1 MGINTDLNV
10 DPYYDDF
17 SEAKQFNRILF
28 KPAKAVQARELTQL
42 QTILQKQVERFGSN
56 VYKEGTVISG
66 INITSRPDISYVKLN
81 DTTGFTDPSVYNQ
94 TDSATFTA
102 TGNTTGLV
110 AEIILGE
117 NGFQTQDPDLK
128 TFFISYIGFDDTTV
142 AGASATDVKQFSQG
156 EVLSIKN
163 SSGTILESVTVA
175 TVAAHAGKSF
185 GVSCEEGVVYQ
196 KGHFIFVDN
205 QFVIVSKYSN
215 IPGASSVGF
224 TIAENLI
231 NSNQDTTL
239 LDNAS
244 GFNNE
249 NAPGADRLQ
258 LVPKLVTFATASE
271 PEEFFALVRYVGG
284 EAVRIRDRTEFNVI
298 GDELARRTYEES
310 GNYVTNG
317 LKVTLE
323 QDGSDSYAVVSPGK
337 AYAFGRETINVSAR
351 KLLIDPTTLTQ
362 TKNNQYTGVQYG
374 QYFTYAHAQAS
385 VLDDFAFDG
394 TVYNLKNSGN
404 TIIGTCSISNVTPGK
419 IYAYNIRKNAGQ
431 ENTAIAKI
439 ANTPITNSGTLY
451 GVNSGGKIFDT
462 GKGSINSISNVSFT
476 RRMKQAVVGSSPIT
490 ISATADFK
498 PLPGSN
504 IFAVDSSNQV
514 CACSSQ
520 YINTDDLEVT
530 ITDNGSG
537 VEFVYFDAII
547 SGTAQ
552 DGLQELDIYVNTT
565 YDLNGTGSFGV
576 SNIASLGVPNAI
588 QLLEVMDTGATP
600 AVNITSKFKLVNNQ
614 KDHFYD
620 HSYITL
626 KAGETIA
633 QNRALRVKVKALRR
647 QSTLGSGYLTAN
659 SYSALS
665 NRNLVKNFEGKNGI
679 SYDLINSFDF
689 RPYKQ
694 PLSSYSLGVAGAST
708 VTALSSA
715 IVPGISPANN
725 ATIISNQSYFMSRI
739 DSVVLDEFGD
749 TIIYK
754 GGEAENPSIPEISG
768 MYALSN
774 VYVPGNVTTIT
785 GNNPIRVVD
794 VTNKNYTMKEIAG
807 IEQKIDRLTDLV
819 SLSLLET
826 QTKSLFIPDANGLDR
841 FKNGIL
847 VDSFKT
853 LAVGDVAD
861 PDFGAAIDKSRTV
874 ATPSVTQFPV
884 DLKVDS
890 STGANVYQDV
900 VTLADTGSRVTVID
914 QPFATNFRNCVSNF
928 YNYAGKASIDPPFD
942 AGYDV
947 IQNPAVNLEIDIAT
961 PLLDLVDNLQEVLPL
976 TREQVD
982 SITGAVVANGNLFS
996 QTTTTTTTATELVVG
1011 DNQTTT
1017 SSVGNFVTDV
1027 TMSPYIQSR
1036 EVKILVTGLRPN
1048 TRHYF
1053 FLDGT
1058 AINTH
1063 VYPGEVNPTVVGS
1076 ATEYN
1081 VGEVEVKGT
1090 LGASVRTDTEGTL
1103 AAVFV
1108 IPEATFFVGE
1118 RAIEIADVDQ
1128 YSSLDSG
1135 KTSYTKAVYRA
1146 YNFEVSKSDLTQT
1159 TRTPTFD
1166 VERNVTTRSFTRQWR
1181 VDPIAQTF
1189 IVRPAQAEGASMSMI
1204 SSVDVYFKSK
1214 SATVG
1219 ATLELREVVNGYP
1232 SQSTLPFGR
1241 KHLRPSQINVSDT
1254 GATSTTFEFKNPVK
1268 LNVNKEYCFVVIPDA
1283 NSPDFLI
1290 FTSKVGNADLAT
1302 GTSITNDWGDGVLFT
1317 STNDSAWK
1325 SYQDEDIKFALKRY
1339 QHQATA
1345 GSVDLSPNDVE
1356 FLTVTDTTLQFR
1368 NDELA
1373 YVKKNTSYACG
1384 VTDRT
1389 VTITGGS
1396 VFAVGDY
1403 ILIEDDGNKFLSE
1416 IVAANDSASSLTLR
1430 TPYGTDI
1437 TTSATAS
1444 LTVAGKV
1451 SYFNKRKS
1459 DRVFLRL
1466 SSAKAGNFFVTGEIL
1481 NGYRTGATTTIS
1493 TVDNE
1498 PISYFQPQIFMSN
1511 SVRTSTDLTLYNG
1524 AAVDKSIPAN
1534 GNVYNTNALRVIN
1547 STSNIVNPSLS
1558 DSNDFKIR
1566 VAMTNNGYQSATPI
1580 VDPDLSMLNAYK
1592 YKISDSGTSTSSWVT
1607 REVTLQEQL
1616 DANGLRVYLSGY
1628 RPAGTYVDVYAR
1640 FVYPTDIEVQS
1651 NWIKLANSNEDMYS
1665 NPSNTLDYREYQY
1678 DLSSETN
1685 EFSSFQLKFEL
1696 RHATTTEINALDLVS
1711 AFPSVTRSTTAGNFV
1726 IGTTYRITS
1735 LGSTTQ
1741 AQWNT
1746 AAGTSGVTYSVGDT
1760 FTASGPGQGN
1770 GTANSSIVSPAENLF
1785 PHIFDYRAIAL
1796 T

>member
-258 LVPKLVTFATASE
+258 LVPKLVTFTSASE

-451 GVNSGGKIFDT
+451 GVNSGGKIFDA

-504 IFAVDSSNQV
+504 VFAVDSSNQV
-514 CACSSQ
+514 CVCSSQ

-826 QTKSLFIPDANGLDR
+826 QTKSLFIPDGDGLDR

-861 PDFGAAIDKSRTV
+861 PDFGAAVDKSRTV

-976 TREQVD
+976 TREEVS
-982 SITGAVVANGNLFS
+982 SISGPITRVRDNGILNT
-996 QTTTTTTTATELVVG
+996 QTTTVTTASTSIVAGETVT
-1011 DNQTTT
+1011 NT

-1118 RAIEIADVDQ
+1118 RSIEIVDVDQ

-1135 KTSYTKAVYRA
+1135 KTSYTKAIYRA

-1181 VDPIAQTF
+1181 TDPIAQTF

-1356 FLTVTDTTLQFR
+1356 FLTVTNTTLQFR

-1373 YVKKNTSYACG
+1373 YVKKNTSYSCG

-1607 REVTLQEQL
+1607 REVILQEQL

-1696 RHATTTEINALDLVS
+1696 RHATTSEINTLDL
-1711 AFPSVTRSTTAGNFV
+1711 N
-1726 IGTTYRITS
+1726 
-1735 LGSTTQ
+1735 
-1741 AQWNT
+1741 
-1746 AAGTSGVTYSVGDT
+1746 
-1760 FTASGPGQGN
+1760 
-1770 GTANSSIVSPAENLF
+1770 VSPAENLF

>member
-66 INITSRPDISYVKLN
+66 INITSRPDISYVKLD
-81 DTTGFTDPSVYNQ
+81 DTTNFTDPSVYNQ

-102 TGNTTGLV
+102 TGKETGLV

-128 TFFISYIGFDDTTV
+128 TFFISYIGFDDV
-142 AGASATDVKQFSQG
+142 AVPGASLTDVKQFAQG
-156 EVLSIKN
+156 EQLIIKDVNGASVAGAESI
-163 SSGTILESVTVA
+163 TVA
-175 TVAAHAGKSF
+175 RVSGHAGKSF

-205 QFVIVSKYSN
+205 QFIIVSKYSN

-224 TIAENLI
+224 SVAENLI
-231 NSNQDTTL
+231 NSKQDATL

-258 LVPKLVTFATASE
+258 LVPQLVTVATASE

-284 EAVRIRDRTEFNVI
+284 EAVRIRDRTEFNVV

-323 QDGSDSYAVVSPGK
+323 QDGSNSYAVVSPGK
-337 AYAFGRETINVSAR
+337 AYAFGRETVNVSAR

-362 TKNNQYTGVQYG
+362 SKDNQYTGVQYG
-374 QYFTYAHAQAS
+374 QYFKYDHTQDEPI
-385 VLDDFAFDG
+385 DDFDLNG
-394 TVYNLKNSGN
+394 STVNLKNGS
-404 TIIGTCSISNVTPGK
+404 TIIGTCSISNITPGK
-419 IYAYNIRKNAGQ
+419 IFVYNIKKNATK
-431 ENTAIAKI
+431 ENTAVTHVG
-439 ANTPITNSGTLY
+439 NLELDPSGILY

-462 GKGSINSISNVSFT
+462 GKGSIDSISNVSFT
-476 RRMKQAVVGSSPIT
+476 RRMKQSATSSPVT
-490 ISATADFK
+490 ISATDNFK
-498 PLPGSN
+498 PIANNSIL
-504 IFAVDSSNQV
+504 AVSSTNQLRT
-514 CACSSQ
+514 CSGQ
-520 YINTDDLEVT
+520 YINTDDLEIT
-530 ITDNGSG
+530 IQGSNP
-537 VEFVYFDAII
+537 EFVYFDAII
-547 SGTAQ
+547 TGTAQ

-565 YDLNGTGSFGV
+565 YDLAGTGSFGV
-576 SNIASLGVPNAI
+576 ANIASLGVPNAI
-588 QLLEVMDTGATP
+588 QLLEVMDTGASTP
-600 AVNITSKFKLVNNQ
+600 VDITSKFKLVNNQ

-626 KAGETIA
+626 KAGESIA
-633 QNRALRVKVKALRR
+633 QNRPLRVKVKVLRR
-647 QSTLGSGYLTAN
+647 QSTIGSGYLTAN
-659 SYSALS
+659 SYSTLA
-665 NRNLVKNFEGKNGI
+665 NKNLVKNFECKDGI
-679 SYDLINSFDF
+679 SYNLINCFDF

-694 PLSSYSLGVAGAST
+694 ASVSYSLGIAGAST

-715 IVPGISPANN
+715 IVAGISPSNE
-725 ATIISNQSYFMSRI
+725 ATIVSDQSYFMSRI

-754 GGEAENPSIPEISG
+754 GGEAENPSIPEIPG

-774 VYVPGNVTTIT
+774 VYVPGNVTKIS

-826 QTKSLFIPDANGLDR
+826 QTKSLFIPGGDGLDR

-861 PDFGAAIDKSRTV
+861 PEFGAAVDKSRTV

-947 IQNPAVNLEIDIAT
+947 IQNPAINLEIDIAT

-976 TREQVD
+976 TREQVN
-982 SITGAVVANGNLFS
+982 SITGAVVRNGNLFS
-996 QTTTTTTTATELVVG
+996 QTTTTTTTTTDLVAG
-1011 DNQTTT
+1011 DSQTTT
-1017 SSVGNFVTDV
+1017 SAVGNFVTDV

-1058 AINTH
+1058 AINDH

-1081 VGEVEVKGT
+1081 VSEVEVKGT

-1118 RAIEIADVDQ
+1118 RSIEIVDVDQ

-1135 KTSYTKAVYRA
+1135 KTSYTKAIYRA

-1181 VDPIAQTF
+1181 TDPIAQTF
-1189 IVRPAQAEGASMSMI
+1189 IVRPAQAEGANMSMI

-1214 SATVG
+1214 STSVG

-1232 SQSTLPFGR
+1232 SQAVLPFGR
-1241 KHLRPSQINVSDT
+1241 KHLRPSQINVSND
-1254 GATSTTFEFKNPVK
+1254 GATATTFEFKNPVK

-1290 FTSKVGNADLAT
+1290 YTSKVGNADLAT

-1325 SYQDEDIKFALKRY
+1325 SYQDEDIKFTLKRY

-1356 FLTVTDTTLQFR
+1356 FLTVTDTTLNFR

-1373 YVKKNTSYACG
+1373 YVKKNTSYSCG
-1384 VTDRT
+1384 VTNRT

-1396 VFAVGDY
+1396 VFSVGDY

-1416 IVAANDSASSLTLR
+1416 IVAVNDSASSLTLR
-1430 TPYGTDI
+1430 TPYDSD
-1437 TTSATAS
+1437 TTTTATAS

-1451 SYFNKRKS
+1451 SYFNRRKA
-1459 DRVFLRL
+1459 DRVFLRM
-1466 SSAKAGNFFVTGEIL
+1466 SSAKAGNFFASGEVL

-1498 PISYFQPQIFMSN
+1498 PISYFQPQVFTSDSI
-1511 SVRTSTDLTLYNG
+1511 RTSTDLTLYKG
-1524 AAVDKSIPAN
+1524 SAVDKSIPSN
-1534 GNVYNTNALRVIN
+1534 GNVYSTNALRVIN
-1547 STSNIVNPSLS
+1547 STSNIVNASLS

-1580 VDPDLSMLNAYK
+1580 VDPALSMLNVYK
-1592 YKISDSGTSTSSWVT
+1592 YKISSAGISTSSWVT
-1607 REVTLQEQL
+1607 REVVLQEQF
-1616 DANGLRVYLSGY
+1616 DAKGLRVYLSAY
-1628 RPAGTYVDVYAR
+1628 RPAGTFVDVYAR
-1640 FVYPTDIEVQS
+1640 FVYPTNVEVQS
-1651 NWIKLANSNEDMYS
+1651 NWIKLVNSSEDMYS
-1665 NPSNTLDYREYQY
+1665 NTSNTLDYREFQY

-1685 EFSSFQLKFEL
+1685 DYSSFQLKFEM
-1696 RHATTTEINALDLVS
+1696 RHANTTEINNLDLVS
-1711 AFPSVTRSTTAGNFV
+1711 AFPSVTRTATAGSFV

-1735 LGSTTQ
+1735 LGNTTQ

-1746 AAGTSGVTYSVGDT
+1746 AAGTSGVTYAVGAT
-1760 FTASGPGQGN
+1760 FTAVGVGAGN
-1770 GTANSSIVSPAENLF
+1770 GTANSSIISPAENLF
-1785 PHIFDYRAIAL
+1785 PHIYDYRAIAL

>member
-81 DTTGFTDPSVYNQ
+81 DTTGFTNPSVYNQ

-224 TIAENLI
+224 TITENLI

-258 LVPKLVTFATASE
+258 LVPKLVTFTSASE

-323 QDGSDSYAVVSPGK
+323 QDGANSYAVVSPGK

-451 GVNSGGKIFDT
+451 GVNSGGKIFDA

-490 ISATADFK
+490 ISATANFK

-504 IFAVDSSNQV
+504 VFAVDSSNQV
-514 CACSSQ
+514 CVCSSQ

-530 ITDNGSG
+530 ITSNGSG

-588 QLLEVMDTGATP
+588 QLLEVIDTGATP

-961 PLLDLVDNLQEVLPL
+961 PLLDLVDNLQEVFPL
-976 TREQVD
+976 TREQVN
-982 SITGAVVANGNLFS
+982 SITGAVIANGNLFS

-1128 YSSLDSG
+1128 YSSLNSG
-1135 KTSYTKAVYRA
+1135 KTSYTKAIYRA

-1166 VERNVTTRSFTRQWR
+1166 VERNVSTRSFTRQWR

-1241 KHLRPSQINVSDT
+1241 KHLRPSQINVSNT

-1356 FLTVTDTTLQFR
+1356 FLTVTNTTLQFR

-1403 ILIEDDGNKFLSE
+1403 ILIEDGGNKFLSE

-1444 LTVAGKV
+1444 LTVAGRV

-1511 SVRTSTDLTLYNG
+1511 SIRTSTDLTLYNG

-1580 VDPDLSMLNAYK
+1580 VDPDLSLLNAYK

-1628 RPAGTYVDVYAR
+1628 RPAGTYIDVYAR

-1696 RHATTTEINALDLVS
+1696 RHATTSEINTLDL
-1711 AFPSVTRSTTAGNFV
+1711 N
-1726 IGTTYRITS
+1726 
-1735 LGSTTQ
+1735 
-1741 AQWNT
+1741 
-1746 AAGTSGVTYSVGDT
+1746 
-1760 FTASGPGQGN
+1760 
-1770 GTANSSIVSPAENLF
+1770 VSPAENLF

>member
-258 LVPKLVTFATASE
+258 LVPKLVTFTSASE

-451 GVNSGGKIFDT
+451 GVNSGGKIFDA

-504 IFAVDSSNQV
+504 VFAVDSSNQV
-514 CACSSQ
+514 CVCSSQ

-826 QTKSLFIPDANGLDR
+826 QTKSLFIPDGDGLDR

-861 PDFGAAIDKSRTV
+861 PDFGAAVDKSRTV

-976 TREQVD
+976 TREEVS
-982 SITGAVVANGNLFS
+982 SISGPITRVRDNGILNT
-996 QTTTTTTTATELVVG
+996 QTTTVTTASTSIVAGETVT
-1011 DNQTTT
+1011 NT

-1118 RAIEIADVDQ
+1118 RSIEIVDVDQ

-1135 KTSYTKAVYRA
+1135 KTSYTKAIYRA

-1181 VDPIAQTF
+1181 TDPIAQTF

-1356 FLTVTDTTLQFR
+1356 FLTVTNTTLQFR

-1373 YVKKNTSYACG
+1373 YVKKNTSYSCG

-1607 REVTLQEQL
+1607 REVILQEQL

-1628 RPAGTYVDVYAR
+1628 RPAGTYIDVYAR

-1696 RHATTTEINALDLVS
+1696 RHATTSEINTLDL
-1711 AFPSVTRSTTAGNFV
+1711 N
-1726 IGTTYRITS
+1726 
-1735 LGSTTQ
+1735 
-1741 AQWNT
+1741 
-1746 AAGTSGVTYSVGDT
+1746 
-1760 FTASGPGQGN
+1760 
-1770 GTANSSIVSPAENLF
+1770 VSPAENLF

>member
-81 DTTGFTDPSVYNQ
+81 DTTGFTNPSVYNQ

-224 TIAENLI
+224 TITENLI

-258 LVPKLVTFATASE
+258 LVPKLVTFTSASE

-323 QDGSDSYAVVSPGK
+323 QDGAKSYAVVSPGK

-451 GVNSGGKIFDT
+451 GVNSGGKIFDA

-490 ISATADFK
+490 ISATANFK

-504 IFAVDSSNQV
+504 VFAVDSSNQV
-514 CACSSQ
+514 CVCSSQ

-530 ITDNGSG
+530 ITSNGSG

-588 QLLEVMDTGATP
+588 QLLEVIDTGATP

-961 PLLDLVDNLQEVLPL
+961 PLLDLVDNLQEVFPL
-976 TREQVD
+976 TREQVN
-982 SITGAVVANGNLFS
+982 SITGAVIANGNLFS

-1128 YSSLDSG
+1128 YSSLNSG
-1135 KTSYTKAVYRA
+1135 KTSYTKAIYRA

-1166 VERNVTTRSFTRQWR
+1166 VERNVSTRSFTRQWR

-1241 KHLRPSQINVSDT
+1241 KHLRPSQINVSNT

-1356 FLTVTDTTLQFR
+1356 FLTVTNTTLQFR

-1403 ILIEDDGNKFLSE
+1403 ILIEDGGNKFLSE

-1444 LTVAGKV
+1444 LTVAGRV

-1511 SVRTSTDLTLYNG
+1511 SIRTSTDLTLYNG

-1580 VDPDLSMLNAYK
+1580 VDPDLSLLNAYK

-1628 RPAGTYVDVYAR
+1628 RPAGTYIDVYAR

-1696 RHATTTEINALDLVS
+1696 RHATTSEINTLDL
-1711 AFPSVTRSTTAGNFV
+1711 N
-1726 IGTTYRITS
+1726 
-1735 LGSTTQ
+1735 
-1741 AQWNT
+1741 
-1746 AAGTSGVTYSVGDT
+1746 
-1760 FTASGPGQGN
+1760 
-1770 GTANSSIVSPAENLF
+1770 VSPAENLF

>member
-258 LVPKLVTFATASE
+258 LVPKLVTFTSASE

-362 TKNNQYTGVQYG
+362 SKNNQYTGVQYG

-451 GVNSGGKIFDT
+451 GVNSGGKIFDA

-504 IFAVDSSNQV
+504 VFAVDSSNQV
-514 CACSSQ
+514 CVCSSQ

-588 QLLEVMDTGATP
+588 QLLEVIDTGATP

-708 VTALSSA
+708 VTSLSSA

-749 TIIYK
+749 TVIYK

-961 PLLDLVDNLQEVLPL
+961 PLLDLVDNLQEFIPL
-976 TREQVD
+976 TREQV
-982 SITGAVVANGNLFS
+982 STISNGITRVRNNGILNTETG
-996 QTTTTTTTATELVVG
+996 TTTTTTTSLVAGETVT
-1011 DNQTTT
+1011 NT

-1135 KTSYTKAVYRA
+1135 KTSYTKVIYRA

-1181 VDPIAQTF
+1181 TDPIAQTF

-1214 SATVG
+1214 STSVG

-1232 SQSTLPFGR
+1232 SQAVLPFGR
-1241 KHLRPSQINVSDT
+1241 KHLRPSQIRISNNGT
-1254 GATSTTFEFKNPVK
+1254 AATTFEFKNPVK

-1290 FTSKVGNADLAT
+1290 YTSKVGNADLAT

-1580 VDPDLSMLNAYK
+1580 VDPDLSLLNAYK

-1628 RPAGTYVDVYAR
+1628 RPAGTYIDVYAR

-1651 NWIKLANSNEDMYS
+1651 NWIKLANSSEDMYS

-1696 RHATTTEINALDLVS
+1696 RHATTSEINTLDL
-1711 AFPSVTRSTTAGNFV
+1711 N
-1726 IGTTYRITS
+1726 
-1735 LGSTTQ
+1735 
-1741 AQWNT
+1741 
-1746 AAGTSGVTYSVGDT
+1746 
-1760 FTASGPGQGN
+1760 
-1770 GTANSSIVSPAENLF
+1770 VSPAENLF

>member
-94 TDSATFTA
+94 TDSAIFTV

-110 AEIILGE
+110 AEVILGE

-128 TFFISYIGFDDTTV
+128 TFYISYIGFDDTTV
-142 AGASATDVKQFSQG
+142 AGASSSDVKQFSQG

-163 SSGTILESVTVA
+163 SLGTIVESVTVA

-205 QFVIVSKYSN
+205 QFIIVSKYSN

-224 TIAENLI
+224 TVAENLI

-258 LVPKLVTFATASE
+258 LVPQLVTFATASE

-374 QYFTYAHAQAS
+374 QFFTYAHAQAS

-419 IYAYNIRKNAGQ
+419 IYVYNIRKNAGQ

-451 GVNSGGKIFDT
+451 GVNSGGKIFDA

-504 IFAVDSSNQV
+504 VFAVDSANQV
-514 CACSSQ
+514 CVCSSQ
-520 YINTDDLEVT
+520 YINTDDLEIT

-565 YDLNGTGSFGV
+565 YDLSGTGSFGV
-576 SNIASLGVPNAI
+576 ANIASLGVPNAI
-588 QLLEVMDTGATP
+588 QLLEVIDTGATP
-600 AVNITSKFKLVNNQ
+600 AVDITSKFKLVNNQ

-659 SYSALS
+659 SYSALT
-665 NRNLVKNFEGKNGI
+665 NKNLVKNFEGKDGI

-708 VTALSSA
+708 VTALSGA

-749 TIIYK
+749 TIIHK

-861 PDFGAAIDKSRTV
+861 PEFGAAVDKSRTV

-947 IQNPAVNLEIDIAT
+947 IQNPAINLEIDIAT

-976 TREQVD
+976 TREQVN
-982 SITGAVVANGNLFS
+982 SITGGVIANGRTRT
-996 QTTTTTTTATELVVG
+996 QTTTTTTTSTELVVG

-1058 AINTH
+1058 SIDTH

-1118 RAIEIADVDQ
+1118 RSIEIVDVDQ

-1135 KTSYTKAVYRA
+1135 KTSYTKAIYRA
-1146 YNFEVSKSDLTQT
+1146 YNFEVSKSELTQT

-1214 SATVG
+1214 STSVG

-1241 KHLRPSQINVSDT
+1241 KHLRPSQISVSDD
-1254 GATSTTFEFKNPVK
+1254 GATATTFEFKNPVK

-1290 FTSKVGNADLAT
+1290 YTSKVGNADLAT

-1325 SYQDEDIKFALKRY
+1325 SYQDEDIKFTLKRY
-1339 QHQATA
+1339 QHQSTA

-1444 LTVAGKV
+1444 LTVAGRV
-1451 SYFNKRKS
+1451 SYFNRRKS
-1459 DRVFLRL
+1459 DRVFLRI
-1466 SSAKAGNFFVTGEIL
+1466 SSAKAGNFFVAGEVL

-1498 PISYFQPQIFMSN
+1498 PISYFQPQVFTSN

-1580 VDPDLSMLNAYK
+1580 VDPDLSMLNAYR
-1592 YKISDSGTSTSSWVT
+1592 YKISDSTTSTSSWVT

-1628 RPAGTYVDVYAR
+1628 RPAGTYVDIYAR
-1640 FVYPTDIEVQS
+1640 FVYPTDVEVQS
-1651 NWIKLANSNEDMYS
+1651 NWIKLVNANEDMYS

-1696 RHATTTEINALDLVS
+1696 RHATTSEINTLDL
-1711 AFPSVTRSTTAGNFV
+1711 N
-1726 IGTTYRITS
+1726 
-1735 LGSTTQ
+1735 
-1741 AQWNT
+1741 
-1746 AAGTSGVTYSVGDT
+1746 
-1760 FTASGPGQGN
+1760 
-1770 GTANSSIVSPAENLF
+1770 VSPAENLF

>member
-258 LVPKLVTFATASE
+258 LVPKLVTFTSASE

-451 GVNSGGKIFDT
+451 GVNSGGKIFDA

-504 IFAVDSSNQV
+504 VFAVDSSNQV
-514 CACSSQ
+514 CVCSSQ

-861 PDFGAAIDKSRTV
+861 PDFGAAVDKSRTV

-976 TREQVD
+976 TREEVS
-982 SITGAVVANGNLFS
+982 SISGPITRVRDNGILNT
-996 QTTTTTTTATELVVG
+996 QTTTVTTASTSIVAGETVT
-1011 DNQTTT
+1011 NT

-1063 VYPGEVNPTVVGS
+1063 VYPGEVNPTTVGS

-1118 RAIEIADVDQ
+1118 RSIEIVDVDQ

-1135 KTSYTKAVYRA
+1135 KTSYTKAIYRA

-1181 VDPIAQTF
+1181 TDPIAQTF

-1241 KHLRPSQINVSDT
+1241 KHLRPSQINVSNT

-1356 FLTVTDTTLQFR
+1356 FLTVTNTTLQFR

-1373 YVKKNTSYACG
+1373 YVKKNTSYSCG

-1607 REVTLQEQL
+1607 REVILQEQL

-1696 RHATTTEINALDLVS
+1696 RHATTSEINTLDL
-1711 AFPSVTRSTTAGNFV
+1711 N
-1726 IGTTYRITS
+1726 
-1735 LGSTTQ
+1735 
-1741 AQWNT
+1741 
-1746 AAGTSGVTYSVGDT
+1746 
-1760 FTASGPGQGN
+1760 
-1770 GTANSSIVSPAENLF
+1770 VSPAENLF

>member
-258 LVPKLVTFATASE
+258 LVPKLVTFTSASE

-323 QDGSDSYAVVSPGK
+323 QDGANSYAVVSPGK

-451 GVNSGGKIFDT
+451 GVNSGGKIFDA

-504 IFAVDSSNQV
+504 VFAVDSSNQV
-514 CACSSQ
+514 CVCSSQ

-861 PDFGAAIDKSRTV
+861 PDFGAAVDKSRTV

-976 TREQVD
+976 TREEVS
-982 SITGAVVANGNLFS
+982 SISGPITRVRDNGILNT
-996 QTTTTTTTATELVVG
+996 QTTTVTTASTSIVAGETVT
-1011 DNQTTT
+1011 NT

-1118 RAIEIADVDQ
+1118 RSIEIVDVDQ

-1135 KTSYTKAVYRA
+1135 KTSYTKAIYRA

-1181 VDPIAQTF
+1181 TDPIAQTF

-1356 FLTVTDTTLQFR
+1356 FLTVTNTTLQFR

-1373 YVKKNTSYACG
+1373 YVKKNTSYSCG

-1607 REVTLQEQL
+1607 REVILQEQL

-1696 RHATTTEINALDLVS
+1696 RHATTSEINTLDL
-1711 AFPSVTRSTTAGNFV
+1711 N
-1726 IGTTYRITS
+1726 
-1735 LGSTTQ
+1735 
-1741 AQWNT
+1741 
-1746 AAGTSGVTYSVGDT
+1746 
-1760 FTASGPGQGN
+1760 
-1770 GTANSSIVSPAENLF
+1770 VSPAENLF

>member
-215 IPGASSVGF
+215 IPGVSSVGF

-439 ANTPITNSGTLY
+439 TNTPITNSGTLY
-451 GVNSGGKIFDT
+451 GVNSGGKIFDA

-490 ISATADFK
+490 ISATANFK

-504 IFAVDSSNQV
+504 VFAVDSSNQV
-514 CACSSQ
+514 CVCSSQ

-588 QLLEVMDTGATP
+588 QLLEVIDTGATP

-861 PDFGAAIDKSRTV
+861 PDFGAAVDKSRTV

-976 TREQVD
+976 TREEVS
-982 SITGAVVANGNLFS
+982 SISGPITRVRDNGILNT
-996 QTTTTTTTATELVVG
+996 QTTTVTTASTSIVAGETVT
-1011 DNQTTT
+1011 NT

-1118 RAIEIADVDQ
+1118 RSIEIVDVDQ

-1135 KTSYTKAVYRA
+1135 KTSYTKAIYRA

-1181 VDPIAQTF
+1181 TDPIAQTF

-1356 FLTVTDTTLQFR
+1356 FLTVTNTTLQFR

-1416 IVAANDSASSLTLR
+1416 IVAANEGASSLTLR

-1511 SVRTSTDLTLYNG
+1511 SIRTSTDLTLYNG

-1607 REVTLQEQL
+1607 REVILQEQL

-1651 NWIKLANSNEDMYS
+1651 NWIKLANSSEDMYS

-1696 RHATTTEINALDLVS
+1696 RHATTSEINTLDL
-1711 AFPSVTRSTTAGNFV
+1711 N
-1726 IGTTYRITS
+1726 
-1735 LGSTTQ
+1735 
-1741 AQWNT
+1741 
-1746 AAGTSGVTYSVGDT
+1746 
-1760 FTASGPGQGN
+1760 
-1770 GTANSSIVSPAENLF
+1770 VSPAENLF

>member
-66 INITSRPDISYVKLN
+66 INITSRPDIFYVKLN

-128 TFFISYIGFDDTTV
+128 TFFINYIGFDDTTV
-142 AGASATDVKQFSQG
+142 ANASASDVKQFSQG
-156 EVLSIKN
+156 EVLTIKD
-163 SSGTILESVTVA
+163 SSGATVQSVTVA
-175 TVAAHAGKSF
+175 TVAAHAGRSF

-205 QFVIVSKYSN
+205 QFIIISKYSN

-231 NSNQDTTL
+231 SSNQDTTL

-284 EAVRIRDRTEFNVI
+284 EAVRIRDRTEFNVV
-298 GDELARRTYEES
+298 GDELARRTYDES

-323 QDGSDSYAVVSPGK
+323 QEGSNSYAVVSPGK
-337 AYAFGRETINVSAR
+337 AYVFGRETINVSAR

-362 TKNNQYTGVQYG
+362 SKGNQYTGVQYG
-374 QYFTYAHAQAS
+374 QFFTYAHSQGS

-394 TVYNLKNSGN
+394 TTYNLKNSGN

-419 IYAYNIRKNAGQ
+419 IYVYNIRKNSGQ

-439 ANTPITNSGTLY
+439 SNTPITNSGTLY
-451 GVNSGGKIFDT
+451 GVNSGGKIFDA
-462 GKGSINSISNVSFT
+462 GKGSISSISNVSFT
-476 RRMKQAVVGSSPIT
+476 RRMRQAVVGSSPIT

-504 IFAVDSSNQV
+504 VYAVDSANQV
-514 CACSSQ
+514 CVCSSQ

-530 ITDNGSG
+530 ITDNGAG

-547 SGTAQ
+547 SGTAE

-565 YDLNGTGSFGV
+565 YDLSGSGSFGV
-576 SNIASLGVPNAI
+576 PNIASLGVPNAI
-588 QLLEVMDTGATP
+588 QLLEVIDSGASP
-600 AVNITSKFKLVNNQ
+600 AVDITSKFKLVNNQ

-620 HSYITL
+620 HSFITL

-633 QNRALRVKVKALRR
+633 QNRALRVKVKVLRR

-659 SYSALS
+659 SYSALT
-665 NRNLVKNFEGKNGI
+665 NKNLVKNFEGKDGI

-694 PLSSYSLGVAGAST
+694 PLASYSLGTSGAST

-715 IVPGISPANN
+715 IVPGISPSNE
-725 ATIISNQSYFMSRI
+725 ATIVSSQTYFMSRV

-749 TIIYK
+749 TVIYK
-754 GGEAENPSIPEISG
+754 GGEAENPSIPEIPG
-768 MYALSN
+768 LYALSN
-774 VYVPGNVTTIT
+774 VYVPGNVTKIS

-826 QTKSLFIPDANGLDR
+826 QTKSLFIPDGSGNDR

-847 VDSFKT
+847 VDSFKS
-853 LAVGDVAD
+853 LAVADVKD
-861 PDFGAAIDKSRTV
+861 PAFGAAIDKSRTV
-874 ATPSVTQFPV
+874 ATPSVTQFPI

-914 QPFATNFRNCVSNF
+914 QPFATDFRNCVSNF

-947 IQNPAVNLEIDIAT
+947 IQNPAINLEVDIAT
-961 PLLDLVDNLQEVLPL
+961 PLLDLIDNLQEIVPL

-982 SITGAVVANGNLFS
+982 SITGGVIADGRRDRS
-996 QTTTTTTTATELVVG
+996 QTTTETITSTNLTVG
-1011 DNQTTT
+1011 DNRTTT

-1063 VYPGEVNPTVVGS
+1063 VYPGEVNPTVIGS

-1081 VGEVEVKGT
+1081 VSEVEVKGT
-1090 LGASVRTDTEGTL
+1090 LGGVVRTDTEGTL
-1103 AAVFV
+1103 AAVFA
-1108 IPEATFFVGE
+1108 IPESTFFVGE
-1118 RAIEIADVDQ
+1118 RSIEIVDVDQ

-1135 KTSYTKAVYRA
+1135 KTSYTKAIYRA
-1146 YNFEVSKSDLTQT
+1146 YNFEVSKSELTQT

-1214 SATVG
+1214 STSVG

-1232 SQSTLPFGR
+1232 SQAVLPFGR
-1241 KHLRPSQINVSDT
+1241 KHLRSSQISTSND
-1254 GATSTTFEFKNPVK
+1254 GATATTFEFKNPVK

-1290 FTSKVGNADLAT
+1290 FTSKVGNSDLAT

-1325 SYQDEDIKFALKRY
+1325 SYQDEDIKFTLKRY

-1356 FLTVTDTTLQFR
+1356 FFTVTNTTLQFR

-1384 VTDRT
+1384 VNDRT

-1403 ILIEDDGNKFLSE
+1403 ILIEDAGNKFLSE
-1416 IVAANDSASSLTLR
+1416 IVFANDSASILTLR
-1430 TPYGTDI
+1430 TPYGSD
-1437 TTSATAS
+1437 TTTAATAS
-1444 LTVAGKV
+1444 LTVAGRV
-1451 SYFNKRKS
+1451 SYFNKKKS
-1459 DRVFLRL
+1459 DRVFLRK
-1466 SSAKAGNFFVTGEIL
+1466 SSAKAGNFFVAGEVL

-1524 AAVDKSIPAN
+1524 SAVDKSIPAN

-1547 STSNIVNPSLS
+1547 STSNIVNASLNVN
-1558 DSNDFKIR
+1558 NDFKIR
-1566 VAMTNNGYQSATPI
+1566 VAMTNSGYQSATPI
-1580 VDPDLSMLNAYK
+1580 VDPDLSILNAYK
-1592 YKISDSGTSTSSWVT
+1592 YKISDSSASTSSWVT

-1616 DANGLRVYLSGY
+1616 DANGLRVYLSAY

-1651 NWIKLANSNEDMYS
+1651 DWIKLVNSNEDMYS
-1665 NPSNTLDYREYQY
+1665 NATNTLDYREYQY

-1696 RHATTTEINALDLVS
+1696 RHATTSEINTLDLN
-1711 AFPSVTRSTTAGNFV
+1711 VT
-1726 IGTTYRITS
+1726 
-1735 LGSTTQ
+1735 
-1741 AQWNT
+1741 
-1746 AAGTSGVTYSVGDT
+1746 
-1760 FTASGPGQGN
+1760 
-1770 GTANSSIVSPAENLF
+1770 PAENVF

>member
-81 DTTGFTDPSVYNQ
+81 DTTGFTNPSVYNQ

-224 TIAENLI
+224 TITENLI

-258 LVPKLVTFATASE
+258 LVPKLVTFTSASE

-323 QDGSDSYAVVSPGK
+323 QAGANSYAVVSPGK

-451 GVNSGGKIFDT
+451 GVNSGGKIFDA

-490 ISATADFK
+490 ISATANFK

-504 IFAVDSSNQV
+504 VFAVDSSNQV
-514 CACSSQ
+514 CVCSSQ

-530 ITDNGSG
+530 ITSNGSG

-588 QLLEVMDTGATP
+588 QLLEVIDTGATP

-961 PLLDLVDNLQEVLPL
+961 PLLDLVDNLQEVFPL
-976 TREQVD
+976 TREQVN
-982 SITGAVVANGNLFS
+982 SITGAVIANGNLFS

-1128 YSSLDSG
+1128 YSSLNSG
-1135 KTSYTKAVYRA
+1135 KTSYTKAIYRA

-1166 VERNVTTRSFTRQWR
+1166 VERNVSTRSFTRQWR

-1241 KHLRPSQINVSDT
+1241 KHLRPSQINVSNT

-1356 FLTVTDTTLQFR
+1356 FLTVTNTTLQFR

-1403 ILIEDDGNKFLSE
+1403 ILIEDGGNKFLSE

-1444 LTVAGKV
+1444 LTVAGRV

-1511 SVRTSTDLTLYNG
+1511 SIRTSTDLTLYNG

-1580 VDPDLSMLNAYK
+1580 VDPDLSLLNAYK

-1628 RPAGTYVDVYAR
+1628 RPAGTYIDVYAR

-1696 RHATTTEINALDLVS
+1696 RHATTSEINTLDL
-1711 AFPSVTRSTTAGNFV
+1711 N
-1726 IGTTYRITS
+1726 
-1735 LGSTTQ
+1735 
-1741 AQWNT
+1741 
-1746 AAGTSGVTYSVGDT
+1746 
-1760 FTASGPGQGN
+1760 
-1770 GTANSSIVSPAENLF
+1770 VSPAENLF

>member
-81 DTTGFTDPSVYNQ
+81 DTTGFTDPSIYNQ

-128 TFFISYIGFDDTTV
+128 TFFISYIGFDDIDV
-142 AGASATDVKQFSQG
+142 PGASATDVKQFSQG

-224 TIAENLI
+224 TVAENLI
-231 NSNQDTTL
+231 NSDKDATL

-258 LVPKLVTFATASE
+258 LVPQLVTVATASE

-284 EAVRIRDRTEFNVI
+284 EAVRIRDRTEFNVV

-323 QDGSDSYAVVSPGK
+323 QEGSNSYAVVSPGK
-337 AYAFGRETINVSAR
+337 AYAFGRETVNVSAR

-362 TKNNQYTGVQYG
+362 SKNNQYTGVQYG
-374 QYFTYAHAQAS
+374 QYFTYNHTLNQPLNDFG
-385 VLDDFAFDG
+385 LDGA
-394 TVYNLKNSGN
+394 TVNLINGS
-404 TIIGTCSISNVTPGK
+404 TIIGTCSISNITPGK
-419 IYAYNIRKNAGQ
+419 IFVYNIKKNATK
-431 ENTAIAKI
+431 ENTAVTKI
-439 ANTPITNSGTLY
+439 NDTVLTNSGTLY
-451 GVNSGGKIFDT
+451 GVNSGGKIFDA
-462 GKGSINSISNVSFT
+462 GKGSINNISNVSFT
-476 RRMKQAVVGSSPIT
+476 RRMRQKVNNSVSSIT
-490 ISATADFK
+490 ISATDNFK
-498 PLPGSN
+498 PVANSSIL
-504 IFAVDSSNQV
+504 AVSTSNQV
-514 CACSSQ
+514 CTCSAQ
-520 YINTDDLEVT
+520 YINTDDLQIS
-530 ITDNGSG
+530 ITGANPDY
-537 VEFVYFDAII
+537 VYYDAIV

-552 DGLQELDIYVNTT
+552 DGLQELDVYVNTT
-565 YDLNGTGSFGV
+565 YDLTGAGSFGV
-576 SNIASLGVPNAI
+576 ANISSLGIPNAI
-588 QLLEVMDTGATP
+588 QLLEVMDTGASSP
-600 AVNITSKFKLVNNQ
+600 VDITSKFKLVNNQ

-633 QNRALRVKVKALRR
+633 HNRTLSVKVKVLRR

-659 SYSALS
+659 SYSTLA
-665 NRNLVKNFEGKNGI
+665 NKNLIRNFEGKDGI
-679 SYDLINSFDF
+679 SYNLINCFDF

-694 PLSSYSLGVAGAST
+694 PLATYALGIAGAST
-708 VTALSSA
+708 VTALSNA
-715 IVPGISPANN
+715 IVAGISPANE
-725 ATIISNQSYFMSRI
+725 ATIVSNQSYFMSRI

-754 GGEAENPSIPEISG
+754 GGEAENPSIPEIPG

-774 VYVPGNVTTIT
+774 VYVPGNVTKIS

-807 IEQKIDRLTDLV
+807 IEQKINRLTDLV

-826 QTKSLFIPDANGLDR
+826 QTKSLFIPDGNGLDR

-861 PDFGAAIDKSRTV
+861 PEFGAAVDKSRTV

-947 IQNPAVNLEIDIAT
+947 IQNPAINLEIDIAT
-961 PLLDLVDNLQEVLPL
+961 PLLDLIDNLQEVLPL

-982 SITGAVVANGNLFS
+982 SITGAVIADGNRRS

-1058 AINTH
+1058 SIDTH
-1063 VYPGEVNPTVVGS
+1063 VYPGEVNPTTVGS

-1081 VGEVEVKGT
+1081 VGEVEVKGIQ
-1090 LGASVRTDTEGTL
+1090 GASVRTDTEGTL

-1118 RAIEIADVDQ
+1118 RSIEIADVDQ

-1189 IVRPAQAEGASMSMI
+1189 IVRPAQAEGANMSMI

-1214 SATVG
+1214 STSVG

-1232 SQSTLPFGR
+1232 SQAVLPFGR
-1241 KHLRPSQINVSDT
+1241 KHLRPSQIRISNNGT
-1254 GATSTTFEFKNPVK
+1254 AATTFEFKNPVK

-1290 FTSKVGNADLAT
+1290 YTSKVGNADLAT

-1356 FLTVTDTTLQFR
+1356 FITVTNTTLKFR

-1373 YVKKNTSYACG
+1373 YVKKNTSYDCG

-1403 ILIEDDGNKFLSE
+1403 ILIEDGGNKFLSE

-1430 TPYGTDI
+1430 TPYGTDV

-1451 SYFNKRKS
+1451 SYFNKRKA
-1459 DRVFLRL
+1459 DRVFLRM
-1466 SSAKAGNFFVTGEIL
+1466 SSAKAGNFFASGEIL

-1498 PISYFQPQIFMSN
+1498 PVSYFQPQVFMSN
-1511 SVRTSTDLTLYNG
+1511 SIRTSTDLTLYNG
-1524 AAVDKSIPAN
+1524 SAVDKSIPAN
-1534 GNVYNTNALRVIN
+1534 GNVYSTNALRVIN
-1547 STSNIVNPSLS
+1547 STSNIVNASLS

-1580 VDPDLSMLNAYK
+1580 VDPALSMLNVYK
-1592 YKISDSGTSTSSWVT
+1592 YKISDSGTLTSSWVT
-1607 REVTLQEQL
+1607 REVVLQEQL
-1616 DANGLRVYLSGY
+1616 DASGLRVYLSAY
-1628 RPAGTYVDVYAR
+1628 RPAGVFVDVYAR
-1640 FVYPTDIEVQS
+1640 FVYPTNVEVQS
-1651 NWIKLANSNEDMYS
+1651 DWIKLVNSDEDMYS
-1665 NPSNTLDYREYQY
+1665 NTSNTLDYREYQY
-1678 DLSSETN
+1678 DLSSESN
-1685 EFSSFQLKFEL
+1685 EFSTFQLKFEL

>member
-258 LVPKLVTFATASE
+258 LVPKLVTFTSASE

-451 GVNSGGKIFDT
+451 GVNSGGKIFDA

-504 IFAVDSSNQV
+504 VFAVDSSNQV
-514 CACSSQ
+514 CVCSSQ

-588 QLLEVMDTGATP
+588 QLLEVIDTGATP

-861 PDFGAAIDKSRTV
+861 PDFGAAVDKSRTV

-976 TREQVD
+976 TREEVS
-982 SITGAVVANGNLFS
+982 SISGPITRVRDNGILNT
-996 QTTTTTTTATELVVG
+996 QTTTVTTASTSIVAGETVT
-1011 DNQTTT
+1011 NT

-1118 RAIEIADVDQ
+1118 RSIEIVDVDQ

-1135 KTSYTKAVYRA
+1135 KTSYTKAIYRA

-1181 VDPIAQTF
+1181 TDPIAQTF

-1356 FLTVTDTTLQFR
+1356 FLTVTNTTLQFR

-1373 YVKKNTSYACG
+1373 YVKKNTSYSCG

-1607 REVTLQEQL
+1607 REVILQEQL

-1628 RPAGTYVDVYAR
+1628 RPAGTYIDVYAR

-1696 RHATTTEINALDLVS
+1696 RHATTSEINTLDL
-1711 AFPSVTRSTTAGNFV
+1711 N
-1726 IGTTYRITS
+1726 
-1735 LGSTTQ
+1735 
-1741 AQWNT
+1741 
-1746 AAGTSGVTYSVGDT
+1746 
-1760 FTASGPGQGN
+1760 
-1770 GTANSSIVSPAENLF
+1770 VSPAENLF